1 MSFRP
6 RELRLLAAC
15 AALLI
20 SEAPPSS
27 AQLATVPSLGGT
39 SYAGGAAPAFSMQAP
54 ALSPALTL
62 AAPLL
67 AASLPAAPA
76 PLAAVPAAAVIPAAS
91 VRSLPAPAGPEHTL
105 TGDVRF
111 IQNFRSE
118 ALGNSRTVAVY
129 LPPGYDSSNE
139 RYPVLYAHDGQNLFD
154 AATAFDGRE
163 WGLDETAERM
173 IRSGELPPFIIVA
186 PYNRGDER
194 IDEMT
199 WVADPQDG
207 GGKKGELYADF
218 IVKELRP
225 YIDANL
231 RTLPGEP
238 RLLGSSLGANMNLH
252 IARTRPGIFTAGIG
266 AMSSSIGWADRE
278 ITKRYA
284 WDPLPEPRPR
294 IWLDMGTKEGDPRR
308 PERFSVRV
316 EEVQELGAVL
326 RARGWHDGEDLSV
339 RVIEGAEHNEYWWSL
354 RAAEVLKFLF
364 PVAPRL

>member
-1 MSFRP
+1 MGGASF
-6 RELRLLAAC
+6 
-15 AALLI
+15 
-20 SEAPPSS
+20 
-27 AQLATVPSLGGT
+27 
-39 SYAGGAAPAFSMQAP
+39 GGAAAVGAVPIQAT
-54 ALSPALTL
+54 ALSPFIQ
-62 AAPLL
+62 APIL

-76 PLAAVPAAAVIPAAS
+76 PLAAVEAAAAIPAAS
-91 VRSLPAPAGPEHTL
+91 VPRFAAAAGPGHTL

-111 IQNFRSE
+111 IENFRSA

-154 AATAFDGRE
+154 GATAFGGSE
-163 WGLDETAERM
+163 WGLDETAERL

-186 PYNRGDER
+186 PYNGGNER

-199 WVADPQDG
+199 WVPDPEDG

-218 IVKELRP
+218 IVNELRP

-231 RTLPGEP
+231 RTRPGEP

-252 IARTRPGIFTAGIG
+252 IARTRPGIFTAGVG

-284 WDPLPEPRPR
+284 WDPLPQPRPR
-294 IWLDMGTKEGDPRR
+294 IWLDMGTREGDARR
-308 PERFSVRV
+308 PERFPVRV
-316 EEVQELGAVL
+316 EEVQELGEVL
-326 RARGWHDGEDLSV
+326 RARGWRDGEDLSV
-339 RVIEGAEHNEYWWSL
+339 RVIEGAEHAEYWWNL

-364 PVAPRL
+364 PVRPRP